1 MSIFDNLYKNRPVI
15 DNKDIYRNFNL
26 KEELKETI
34 TEEEEQIILTR
45 LLNESRKNRAG
56 VFTEREVNA
65 LNNKYKRVQ
74 EDALRTLD
82 KIAELKNKL
91 DETIKKS
98 ETSYSLDISNNE
110 NLKKAA
116 NGVFGGNKTLI
127 TYDDY
132 MTLLEMRNEIQHKE
146 IKELT
151 EDIYA

>member
-15 DNKDIYRNFNL
+15 NNQDIYRNFDSSNQQN
-26 KEELKETI
+26 ETI
-34 TEEEEQIILTR
+34 TEEEEGIVLTR

-56 VFTEREVNA
+56 VFTEREINV
-65 LNNKYKRVQ
+65 LNNKYKKVQ
-74 EDALRTLD
+74 KDALKTLD
-82 KIAELKNKL
+82 KIVELKNKL

-98 ETSYSLDISNNE
+98 GTSYTLDISNNE

-116 NGVFGGNKTLI
+116 NGVFGGNKTSI